1 MTPLLLALTTLQ
13 LQKFLHTVETE
24 SALYGLHLNTT
35 KTEVLE
41 DPRYDTPILHVKNGC
56 QVPVSTKV
64 KYLGVHVSWTKPF
77 EAASLHRRALPEE
90 AFKKLRLVWNSSM
103 NFKEKTQIFQ
113 SVFIGTLIYGLDTL
127 SLTTSR
133 LQRVDAYYF
142 RFLRRICKIPA
153 SYYSRVTNH
162 TAWRQ
167 AGYPQRPSDRIHKL
181 ERELIAQVFQ
191 APDTDPMHNVVFAAF
206 RDGRRRGRPTA
217 HWADTVCRR
226 HYVDLFSQTDHTA
239 DRHRVYALIARQIS
253 EQAPMRDRRARP

>member
-1 MTPLLLALTTLQ
+1 M
-13 LQKFLHTVETE
+13 KF
-24 SALYGLHLNTT
+24 
-35 KTEVLE
+35 K
-41 DPRYDTPILHVKNGC
+41 DKR
-56 QVPVSTKV
+56 
-64 KYLGVHVSWTKPF
+64 
-77 EAASLHRRALPEE
+77 
-90 AFKKLRLVWNSSM
+90 
-103 NFKEKTQIFQ
+103 QIFQ

-127 SLTTSR
+127 SLTTPQ

-142 RFLRRICKIPA
+142 SFLRRICKIPA

-181 ERELIAQVFQ
+181 ERKLIAKVFQ
-191 APDTDPMHNVVFAAF
+191 ALDTDPMHNVVFAAAYKDRIF

-217 HWADTVCRR
+217 HWANTVCRR
-226 HYVDLFSQTDHTA
+226 HCGDLFSQTDHTP